1 MENIMLKHTMTRRG
15 FSIGLLAVPALACS
29 GFVQGALAQGSLPAM
44 KVSKDPDCGCCGGWI
59 DYLRKAGLTVDV
71 TETKELDKVRARL
84 GVPDDLAS
92 CHTAEIGG
100 YVIEGHVPYPS
111 IRKLLAEKPRAV
123 GLSVPGMPQSS
134 PGMDVP
140 GSNNV
145 YEVVLFGPEG
155 RKKYAKFRGRREIGI

>member
-1 MENIMLKHTMTRRG
+1 MIKSTLTRRG
-15 FSIGLLAVPALACS
+15 FSFGLLAAPVFAGS
-29 GFVQGALAQGSLPAM
+29 GWAQSGAQGSLPAM
-44 KVSKDPDCGCCGGWI
+44 TVSKDPDCGCCGGWI
-59 DYLRKAGLTVDV
+59 DYLRQAGMTVDV

-100 YVIEGHVPYPS
+100 YVIEGHVPYPA

-123 GLSVPGMPQSS
+123 GLSVPGMPQSA

-140 GSNNV
+140 GSSDV
-145 YEVVLFGPEG
+145 YEVVLFGPG
-155 RKKYAKFRGRREIGI
+155 GTKRFAKFRGRKEI

>member
-1 MENIMLKHTMTRRG
+1 METTMLKPAMTRRG
-15 FSIGLLAVPALACS
+15 FAIGLLAVPASACS
-29 GFVQGALAQGSLPAM
+29 GFAQGVLAQSGLPAM
-44 KVSKDPDCGCCGGWI
+44 SVSKDPDCGCCGGWI

-134 PGMDVP
+134 PGMDVS
-140 GSNNV
+140 GSNDV
-145 YEVVLFGPEG
+145 YEVILFGPAG
-155 RKKYAKFRGRREIGI
+155 RKKYARFRGRREI

>member
-1 MENIMLKHTMTRRG
+1 MLKPTMTRRG
-15 FSIGLLAVPALACS
+15 FSFGLLAAPVFAGS
-29 GFVQGALAQGSLPAM
+29 GWAQGSAPVALPRM
-44 KVSKDPDCGCCGGWI
+44 TISKDPDCGCCGGWI
-59 DYLRKAGLTVDV
+59 DYLRQAGVTVDV
-71 TETKELDKVRARL
+71 TETKDLDKVRARL

-140 GSNNV
+140 GANDV
-145 YEVVLFGPEG
+145 YEVVLFGGEG
-155 RKKYAKFRGRREIGI
+155 RKRFGRFRGRKEI

>member
-1 MENIMLKHTMTRRG
+1 MFKQTVTRRG
-15 FSIGLLAVPALACS
+15 FSFGVMALPFAA
-29 GFVQGALAQGSLPAM
+29 GTGWAQSNLPKM
-44 KVSKDPDCGCCGGWI
+44 TVTKDPNCGCCGGWV

-71 TETKELDKVRARL
+71 VENADLDPVKKKL

-111 IRKLLAEKPRAV
+111 IRKLLTEKPRAT
-123 GLSVPGMPQSS
+123 GLAVPGMPQSS

-140 GSNNV
+140 GATDAYDV
-145 YEVVLFGPEG
+145 ILFGPSG
-155 RKKYAKFRGRREIGI
+155 QKRYARFQGHKEI